1 MTRRGGPARP
11 DTMGPMTIRAIRGA
25 MTLDRDERDH
35 LHARTKE
42 LVEAIMRENALDT
55 DAIVS
60 VIFTCTPD
68 IVSDFPAAA
77 ARDLGFGA
85 VPLMCAQEMA
95 VPGALPRVVR
105 VMMHADTE
113 RPRDQI
119 SHVYLHDAVS
129 LRRDLAQ

>member
-1 MTRRGGPARP
+1 M
-11 DTMGPMTIRAIRGA
+11 IRAIRGA
-25 MTLDRDERDH
+25 TTLVEDEKSH

-42 LVEAIMRENALDT
+42 LIDAIMVANSLSID
-55 DAIVS
+55 DVIS
-60 VIFTCTPD
+60 VLFTCTPD

-105 VMMHADTE
+105 VMMHAQLDA
-113 RPRDQI
+113 PRDDV
-119 SHVYLHDAVS
+119 SHVYLHEAQS